1 MSLTQ
6 DASTGDTVIVVSC
19 YVEGLQVGSLITLNG
34 VIYEVAAIA
43 VPSGRRR
50 LAAALPITL
59 ATGLTGA
66 ASSGDSVQVV
76 PCVCPVL

>member
-6 DASTGDTVIVVSC
+6 DASTGDTDIFVSC
-19 YVEGLQVGSLITLNG
+19 YVEGLQKGSLITLNG
-34 VIYEVAAIA
+34 QAYEVAAIA

-66 ASSGDSVQVV
+66 ASSGDLVQVV